1 MSVNFSSNM
10 FSSLNK
16 KEHAQQ
22 FETENK
28 KRYDEVY
35 AHELAHKSA
44 AGSLGGSIVIERD
57 ANGMV
62 TGGHVPIS
70 IPGLNKAKPQE
81 TLKQAQQ
88 VIDSAMAPS
97 DPSDQDY
104 KVAAQARSV
113 IAMAQQEIT
122 SQKEGKTLDIQ
133 A

>member
-1 MSVNFSSNM
+1 MSVGNISGM
-10 FSSLNK
+10 PP
-16 KEHAQQ
+16 EQ
-22 FETENK
+22 FKVENK
-28 KRYDEVY
+28 KRYDDVY

-62 TGGHVPIS
+62 TGGHVPITV
-70 IPGLNKAKPQE
+70 PGLNKSNSKE

-104 KVAAQARSV
+104 KVAAEAKSV
-113 IAMAQQEIT
+113 LAMAQDEI
-122 SQKEGKTLDIQ
+122 KNKKTGNNLDIQ